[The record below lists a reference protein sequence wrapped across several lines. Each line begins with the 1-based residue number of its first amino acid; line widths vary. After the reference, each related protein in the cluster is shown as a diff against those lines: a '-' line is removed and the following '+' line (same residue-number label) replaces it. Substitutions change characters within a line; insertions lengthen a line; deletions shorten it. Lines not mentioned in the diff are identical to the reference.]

1 MDFLLHIQIMKKCLL
16 LLLFVAPVWLMSQD
30 VKNGGIS
37 FDFGK
42 KKKQAADSVVQ
53 PSNDENE
60 DTVIAKPRKE
70 KRVKDTTQQT
80 THHYQGYDYK
90 KDGIFFGLFHAGV
103 NAAQVDGDNEY
114 QYKYLGFEGGI
125 GALAR
130 FDKIFSLSLEL
141 NYSMKGARARLG
153 ASSSNAEK
161 YAVQWDYV
169 EAPIAV
175 NAHYKK
181 MLVFSIGVDP
191 GYQVRYKE
199 INYDGLNVTN
209 SPPPLNQSGPP
220 RKFDLCGFGGM
231 QVVFKDH
238 YSIGGTFSYSML
250 KIRNAVPGD
259 RIESGEYNNYLTL
272 DFKYILGKV
281 KKKS

>member
-1 MDFLLHIQIMKKCLL
+1 
-16 LLLFVAPVWLMSQD
+16 MSQE

-42 KKKQAADSVVQ
+42 KKKQATDSSAQ
-53 PSNDENE
+53 QTTDDNE
-60 DTVIAKPRKE
+60 DTVIAKPHKE
-70 KRVKDTTQQT
+70 KRMKDTTHIGG
-80 THHYQGYDYK
+80 HHYQGYDYK
-90 KDGIFFGLFHAGV
+90 KDGIFYGLFHAGV
-103 NAAQVDGDNEY
+103 NAAQIDGDNEY
-114 QYKYLGFEGGI
+114 QYKYFGFEGGV

-130 FDKIFSLSLEL
+130 FDKIFSLSLEF

-153 ASSSNAEK
+153 ASSSNDEK
-161 YAVQWDYV
+161 YCVQWDYV
-169 EAPIAV
+169 EAPVAV

-181 MLVFSIGVDP
+181 LLVFTIGVDP

-209 SPPPLNQSGPP
+209 SPYPLNYLGPP
-220 RKFDLCGFGGM
+220 RKFDLCGLGGM

-281 KKKS
+281 KKR